1 MEIKGREGEEKV
13 IVTIERRVGTV
24 PEGEDE
30 LGSWERLCNQDPMG
44 TLDQGSQVS
53 LIENRN
59 LIFMRGKSGE
69 QIAADKRDFENP
81 SRIVK
86 CKHHTTITTSYSG
99 QKQS

>member
-30 LGSWERLCNQDPMG
+30 LGSRERLCNQDKDES
-44 TLDQGSQVS
+44 LDPLSRGQVS

-81 SRIVK
+81 SRVVK
-86 CKHHTTITTSYSG
+86 CKHHHYRQQPSY
-99 QKQS
+99 